1 MTNADMTN
9 TLKPPAIDIDLFA
22 ADVVADPYPVLAQ
35 VRELGPVVYSTTH
48 DFYVLTRYADVR
60 AATGNWR
67 SFTSAQ
73 GVALTEQFNQ
83 QLVGSVLAS
92 DPPEH
97 DALRA
102 VLSDKLAPRG
112 LARTRDQISAYAQRL
127 VADLVARGTFDGVT
141 DVAHV
146 YPVNVV
152 GDLVGLPGQGRETL
166 QPGADATFAGFGP
179 FNEYV
184 MEHLPQLMAYTQWM
198 DTMADRSKLTPGSW
212 GEAVMDAVDDGRL
225 NQLAAIKILSAY
237 LVAGM
242 DTTVKAIGSLMQ
254 LFAVRPDVWAALK
267 ADPGL
272 AAPIFEEILRLE
284 TPVVGFFRVATQ
296 DVTMGPSVIPAGA
309 KVLLHWA
316 AANRDPAKYPDPGTF
331 DVRRNPLDHLAFGYG
346 PHACTGQGL
355 ARMEAAVLLEALVAQ
370 VGAFELTAEP
380 VRGRNPVV
388 RGYESVPLR
397 VVPATAA

>member
-309 KVLLHWA
+309 I
-316 AANRDPAKYPDPGTF
+316 D
-331 DVRRNPLDHLAFGYG
+331 RRSF
-346 PHACTGQGL
+346 
-355 ARMEAAVLLEALVAQ
+355 
-370 VGAFELTAEP
+370 VGDC
-380 VRGRNPVV
+380 GVV
-388 RGYESVPLR
+388 
-397 VVPATAA
+397 

>member
-1 MTNADMTN
+1 MTN
-9 TLKPPAIDIDLFA
+9 TLRQPAIDTDLFA
-22 ADVVADPYPVLAQ
+22 ADVVADPFPVLAR
-35 VRELGPVVYSTTH
+35 VREMGPVVYSTVH
-48 DFYVLTRYADVR
+48 DFYVLTRYEDVR

-73 GVALTEQFNQ
+73 GVALTEEFNQ

-112 LARTRDQISAYAQRL
+112 LAKTQEQISRYAHRL
-127 VADLVARGTFDGVT
+127 AAELVARGTFDGVA
-141 DVAHV
+141 DIARV

-152 GDLVGLPGQGRETL
+152 GDLVGLPVEGREKL

-184 MEHLPQLMAYTQWM
+184 VEHLPQLMAYTEWM
-198 DTMADRSKLTPGSW
+198 GTMADRSKLTPGGW

-225 NQLAAIKILSAY
+225 TQLGAVKTLSAY

-242 DTTVKAIGSLMQ
+242 DTTVNAISALMR
-254 LFAVRPDVWAALK
+254 LFAERKDVWEALK
-267 ADPGL
+267 ADGRL
-272 AAPIFEEILRLE
+272 APQIFEETLRLE
-284 TPVVGFFRVATQ
+284 TPVIGFFRVATR
-296 DVTMGPSVIPAGA
+296 DVTVGQSVIPEGA

-316 AANRDPAKYPDPGTF
+316 AANRDPAKYPDPDTF
-331 DVRRNPLDHLAFGYG
+331 VISRNPLDHMAFGYG

-355 ARMEAAVLLEALVAQ
+355 ARMEAAALLEALVAQ
-370 VGAFELTAEP
+370 VDSFELAGEP

-397 VVPATAA
+397 AVPGKAA